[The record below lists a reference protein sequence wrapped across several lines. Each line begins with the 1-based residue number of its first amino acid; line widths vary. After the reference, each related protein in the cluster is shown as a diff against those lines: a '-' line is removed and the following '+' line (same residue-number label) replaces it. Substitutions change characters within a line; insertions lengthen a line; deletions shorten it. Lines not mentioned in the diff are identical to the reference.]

1 MSVDSIVVVIFIF
14 YLFTFVFSHYKVAR
28 KKIGSK
34 KFWRFKTF
42 ADLIL
47 VFVFIVGFVLYVN
60 ISGERM
66 FDDPKKFVEF
76 GVENSSNQN
85 IIKGCDLLIDD
96 NINDIDAHY
105 LMAKTVFSYGT
116 NKQINNYI
124 TLLYS
129 MTKSDQISTKNIG
142 FLMLCYLDYYSSYK
156 YDFDYLSFV
165 TNKEIKYYNFLK
177 GLKEKEINEFDL
189 AVSSFKTEINNSGY
203 LKGSTQLLYIIYDQT
218 NDWDNILS

>member
-60 ISGERM
+60 ISGERK

-85 IIKGCDLLIDD
+85 IIKGCDLLIYD

-105 LMAKTVFSYGT
+105 LMAKNCF
-116 NKQINNYI
+116 
-124 TLLYS
+124 
-129 MTKSDQISTKNIG
+129 
-142 FLMLCYLDYYSSYK
+142 
-156 YDFDYLSFV
+156 
-165 TNKEIKYYNFLK
+165 
-177 GLKEKEINEFDL
+177 
-189 AVSSFKTEINNSGY
+189 
-203 LKGSTQLLYIIYDQT
+203 
-218 NDWDNILS
+218 

>member
-60 ISGERM
+60 ISGERK

-85 IIKGCDLLIDD
+85 IIKGCDLLIYD

-165 TNKEIKYYNFLK
+165 TNKEIKYYNFLM
-177 GLKEKEINEFDL
+177 
-189 AVSSFKTEINNSGY
+189 
-203 LKGSTQLLYIIYDQT
+203 
-218 NDWDNILS
+218 